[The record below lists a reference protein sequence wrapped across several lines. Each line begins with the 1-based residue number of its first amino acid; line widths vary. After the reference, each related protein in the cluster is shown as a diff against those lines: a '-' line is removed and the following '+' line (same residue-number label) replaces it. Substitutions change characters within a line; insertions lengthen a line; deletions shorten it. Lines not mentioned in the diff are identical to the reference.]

1 MLRGMSGSPA
11 RVLVVEDEAA
21 IADTVLYALRS
32 EDYAPD
38 TADSRAVSR
47 VKCNTSRDLLL
58 EPVHDL
64 LSSSARNA
72 RWMNCKLVLSLRS
85 QFFHSLRFFSSQ
97 AKLRST

>member
-58 EPVHDL
+58 AQRMDGQPSRPLIVQKLREPV
-64 LSSSARNA
+64 
-72 RWMNCKLVLSLRS
+72 
-85 QFFHSLRFFSSQ
+85 F
-97 AKLRST
+97 